1 MNVQNKALF
10 TYPIQAGESPGG
22 IITLRAPIHVVVAH
36 EIMCAYQMQGV
47 RFYLHILCQAS
58 YILQLFT
65 PNFVLILLR
74 THPRDGFAK
83 QNEATHFVVR
93 YTLHIPGVSTPFLR
107 IETEVGQKNDHI
119 CC

>member
-10 TYPIQAGESPGG
+10 TYPIQAGESPEG

-58 YILQLFT
+58 YNLQLFT
-65 PNFVLILLR
+65 PDFALISEGWFR
-74 THPRDGFAK
+74 QAK
-83 QNEATHFVVR
+83 
-93 YTLHIPGVSTPFLR
+93 
-107 IETEVGQKNDHI
+107 
-119 CC
+119 